1 MSVSA
6 AAFVVVLAEK
16 ISSSVTAVP
25 ARQAREHD
33 KRLPPLPLLLQ
44 QTPTSAVSP
53 SRSAACSAAAT
64 FVGEYLPAG
73 AAAAAERVRG
83 FCRTL
88 VFTVAAAAPT
98 VPPAFLRHGC
108 CCTAAATRAL
118 DSTGLRER
126 VLLLTAFCAPL
137 AWREGGRERVLFFSW
152 GEAPVSLRR
161 GLLVDSA

>member
-25 ARQAREHD
+25 ARQVREH
-33 KRLPPLPLLLQ
+33 KRLPILPLLLQ
-44 QTPTSAVSP
+44 QTPTSAVFP
-53 SRSAACSAAAT
+53 SLSAACSAAAT
-64 FVGEYLPAG
+64 FVGECLPAG

-88 VFTVAAAAPT
+88 VFTVAAAAAA

-126 VLLLTAFCAPL
+126 VLLLIAFCAPL

-152 GEAPVSLRR
+152 GEAPDSLRR